1 MTLRIYSHYLPNDA
15 AEDAILSS
23 LDALMSTPA
32 TAIV

>member
-15 AEDAILSS
+15 AEDAILSN